1 MKEGININKYDKL
14 ERLLGELACGCGC
27 GVAGAENGAAQ
38 AAAAKLSAFMP
49 AQIDTL
55 GNVRGE
61 APGEGP
67 HILLDAHIDS
77 IGMVVT
83 SVGDDGFL
91 KADKCGGIDI
101 RVLPASEV
109 TIWGKEA
116 LFGVVTSVP
125 PHLADDKDSQAPG
138 FDKLAIDTGLGARV
152 KELVEP
158 GDRISLAGKGIRMPG
173 NLYSSPSLDDRAG
186 VACILR
192 CLELLKKSGRNTCRL
207 SVLFSVQEETGG
219 SGAAVGGFSS
229 PAEEGLSVDV
239 SFAHAPGIP
248 REKCGELGKGPM
260 IGIAAPLDGE
270 TGSLLRKAAKV
281 NKIPYQLEA
290 MGGKTGTNADEL
302 SVSGAGMKM
311 GLISIPQRNMH
322 TAAEIISLEDL
333 ENAAALMAAY
343 IAERGQSRA
352 Q

>member
-1 MKEGININKYDKL
+1 M
-14 ERLLGELACGCGC
+14 LGELACGCGC

-38 AAAAKLSAFMP
+38 AAAEKLSAYMP
-49 AQIDTL
+49 TEIDTL

-83 SVGDDGFL
+83 NVGDDGFL

-109 TIWGKEA
+109 TVWGREV

-125 PHLADDKDSQAPG
+125 PHLADDKESQAPG
-138 FDKLAIDTGLGARV
+138 FDKLSIDTGLDARA
-152 KELVEP
+152 KQLVEP
-158 GDRISLAGKGIRMPG
+158 GDRISLTGKGVRMP
-173 NLYSSPSLDDRAG
+173 NSLYCSPSLDDRAG

-192 CLELLKKSGRNTCRL
+192 CLELLKKHSTTCRL

-229 PAEEGLSVDV
+229 PAEEGISVDV

-270 TGSLLRKAAKV
+270 ICARLKAAAKT
-281 NKIPYQLEA
+281 NRIPYQLEA

-302 SVSGAGMKM
+302 SVSGAGMRM

-333 ENAAALMAAY
+333 ENASALMAAY
-343 IAERGQSRA
+343 IAERGQNDA

>member
-1 MKEGININKYDKL
+1 MNKYNKL

-27 GVAGAENGAAQ
+27 GVAGAENGAAR
-38 AAAAKLSAFMP
+38 AAAAMLSGFMS
-49 AQIDTL
+49 ATIDTL

-61 APGEGP
+61 VSGKGP

-91 KADKCGGIDI
+91 KADQCGGIDI

-109 TIWGKEA
+109 TIWGREA
-116 LFGVVTSVP
+116 LFGIVTSVP
-125 PHLADDKDSQAPG
+125 PHLADDKDAQAPG
-138 FDKLAIDTGLGARV
+138 FDKLSVDTGLGARA

-158 GDRISLAGKGIRMPG
+158 GDRISLAGAGVRMPG
-173 NLYSSPSLDDRAG
+173 NLYYSPVLDDRAG

-192 CLELLKKSGRNTCRL
+192 CLQLLKKRGHTCRL

-219 SGAAVGGFSS
+219 CGASVGGFSC
-229 PAEEGLSVDV
+229 PAQEGISVDV

-260 IGIAAPLDGE
+260 IGIATPLDGE
-270 TGSLLRKAAKV
+270 TGMRLRAVAET
-281 NKIPYQLEA
+281 NCIPFQLEA
-290 MGGKTGTNADEL
+290 MGGKTGTNADAL

-311 GLISIPQRNMH
+311 GLVSIPLRNMH
-322 TAAEIISLEDL
+322 TAAEIVSLEDI
-333 ENAAALMAAY
+333 ENTALLMAAY
-343 IAERGQSRA
+343 IAERGKTGA
-352 Q
+352 